1 MTCAIMNKF
10 RSISAAARHQL
21 VFDLRIPLLLY
32 PASLTPAAARR
43 EIGPVVFASRLMQ
56 PLFTRLANL
65 RQNAACASEQA
76 NSKTI
81 VTEPSQDFLYFCD
94 LLKAVLRL
102 YFARSES
109 TK

>member
-10 RSISAAARHQL
+10 RSISAAARHRL
-21 VFDLRIPLLLY
+21 VLDLRIPVLWSGEFLKN
-32 PASLTPAAARR
+32 AARR
-43 EIGPVVFASRLMQ
+43 EIGPVVFTSRLRQ